1 MKKHYDDEQE
11 DTTAC
16 RVRNLRLDR
25 EWSQKELADRVF
37 VAHSQISRLES
48 GETTHIGS
56 SKQVALAKEFH
67 VSTDYLLGL
76 TPISVPKN
84 YDISQLGLS
93 EEVIRRLILKTIDPD
108 ILNRLLEHEQF
119 PKLCTL
125 IKNYFNNTIANGIMA
140 RNQIFDLA
148 TEPLAELMSAE
159 PSKRAELIKDI
170 SFLNSAKI
178 QSNEADVEKIKN
190 ILMKI
195 IREIKE
201 NITSQQPTGAFATA
215 EAVKG
220 IRDSLPDKPQ
230 SELTTDDVSAA
241 MAAYVGK
248 VIPMDESTSV
258 LLQQLTKQM
267 LELPTED
274 KEQSLRYSAT
284 KS

>member
-1 MKKHYDDEQE
+1 M
-11 DTTAC
+11 
-16 RVRNLRLDR
+16 
-25 EWSQKELADRVF
+25 
-37 VAHSQISRLES
+37 
-48 GETTHIGS
+48 
-56 SKQVALAKEFH
+56 
-67 VSTDYLLGL
+67 

-140 RNQIFDLA
+140 RNQIIDLA

-170 SFLNSAKI
+170 SFLNYAKI
-178 QSNEADVEKIKN
+178 QRNEGDVEKIKN

-201 NITSQQPTGAFATA
+201 NITTQQPTGAIATA

-274 KEQSLRYSAT
+274 KE
-284 KS
+284 

>member
-1 MKKHYDDEQE
+1 MRQ
-11 DTTAC
+11 
-16 RVRNLRLDR
+16 DR
-25 EWSQKELADRVF
+25 GWSQKELAEKIF

-48 GETTHIGS
+48 GETTNIGGS
-56 SKQVALAKEFH
+56 LLISLAKIFH
-67 VSTDYLLGL
+67 VSTDYLLCL
-76 TPISVPKN
+76 TPISVPKS

-140 RNQIFDLA
+140 RNQIIDLA
-148 TEPLAELMSAE
+148 TEPLAELMSEE
-159 PSKRAELIKDI
+159 PSKRAELINDI

-195 IREIKE
+195 IQEIKE
-201 NITSQQPTGAFATA
+201 VVAAQQPTGAIATA

-220 IRDSLPDKPQ
+220 IRDSLLDKPQ
-230 SELTTDDVSAA
+230 SELTTDDISAA
-241 MAAYVGK
+241 MTAYVGK
-248 VIPMDESTSV
+248 VIPMDESTST
-258 LLQQLTKQM
+258 LLQQLTKQI
-267 LELPTED
+267 LELPTKDE
-274 KEQSLRYSAT
+274 E
-284 KS
+284 

>member
-1 MKKHYDDEQE
+1 M
-11 DTTAC
+11 
-16 RVRNLRLDR
+16 
-25 EWSQKELADRVF
+25 
-37 VAHSQISRLES
+37 
-48 GETTHIGS
+48 
-56 SKQVALAKEFH
+56 
-67 VSTDYLLGL
+67 
-76 TPISVPKN
+76 
-84 YDISQLGLS
+84 
-93 EEVIRRLILKTIDPD
+93 KTIDPD

-140 RNQIFDLA
+140 RNQIIDLA

-159 PSKRAELIKDI
+159 PSKRAELINDI

-201 NITSQQPTGAFATA
+201 DVAAQQPTGAIATA

-220 IRDSLPDKPQ
+220 IRDSLLDKPQ
-230 SELTTDDVSAA
+230 SELTTDDISAA

-248 VIPMDESTSV
+248 VILMDESTST
-258 LLQQLTKQM
+258 LLQQLTKQI
-267 LELPTED
+267 LELPTKDE
-274 KEQSLRYSAT
+274 E
-284 KS
+284 